1 MTFALQVCMVNYLVP
16 SLFSL
21 FWVPCSHAELNL
33 SCHLFLLT
41 WPGSLLLYCNGKLG
55 GAWGWNHY
63 LAKVPGW
70 KEIASNHCRLVKES
84 GENQIQFPY
93 CSWYMALSPCSPHAR
108 NRNGDSSMSLWTS
121 STHTLFLTGLAWV
134 WQRSLATND
143 SSAECTRKVTTL
155 NCIAFVLLSFSG
167 VFTFLAFLCWQCC
180 CVCIYSFLLISWYSN
195 AWVMCGSWIPAM
207 PEWRVVVRYQ
217 RCLSDVWQ
225 LDASD
230 AWVMCGS

>member
-21 FWVPCSHAELNL
+21 FWVPCGHAELNL

-84 GENQIQFPY
+84 GENQIQFPH

-167 VFTFLAFLCWQCC
+167 VCLRSLHSFVGSVVV
-180 CVCIYSFLLISWYSN
+180 CVYTASCLS
-195 AWVMCGSWIPAM
+195 ADTAM
-207 PEWRVVVRYQ
+207 PEWCVVVGYQ
-217 RCLSDVWQ
+217 RCLSDVW
-225 LDASD
+225 
-230 AWVMCGS
+230 